1 MAEFAVIGAGR
12 FGRAVARALA
22 RERQSVL
29 VIDRDGARL
38 QRIAPDVDSILQA
51 DTTREPEVAALR
63 LDRLTAVVVAIGS
76 RATEASLLT
85 VAILKELAVPQIV
98 ARAFDRRH
106 ARLLL
111 ALGATE
117 VMIPEDEVGERLAT
131 RLAQPAVLEH
141 IRFADAEIAEVATPE
156 ALVGPTLRELDLRGR
171 YSLTLLAIR
180 SGETTRVNPGPDDRL
195 KSGDVVVVLGQRES
209 IAAVAALR

>member
-12 FGRAVARALA
+12 FGRAVARALTLQ
-22 RERQSVL
+22 RQSVL
-29 VIDRDGARL
+29 VIDLDGARL

-51 DTTREPEVAALR
+51 DTTHEQEVTALR

-85 VAILKELAVPQIV
+85 VANLKEAAVVQIV
-98 ARAFDRRH
+98 ARAFDNRH

-117 VMIPEDEVGERLAT
+117 VMIPEDEIGERLAS

-141 IRFADAEIAEVATPE
+141 IRFADAEIAEIETPE
-156 ALVGPTLRELDLRGR
+156 ALVGPTLRELDLRGK

-180 SGETTRVNPGPDDRL
+180 SGDSTRVNPGPDDRL
-195 KSGDVVVVLGQRES
+195 NSGDVVVVLGQGAD
-209 IAAVAALR
+209 IAAVAARR